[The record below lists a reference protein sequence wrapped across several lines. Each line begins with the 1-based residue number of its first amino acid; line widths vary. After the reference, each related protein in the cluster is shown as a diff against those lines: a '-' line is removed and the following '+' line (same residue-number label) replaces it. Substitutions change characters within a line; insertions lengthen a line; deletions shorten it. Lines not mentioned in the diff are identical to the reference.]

1 MLHKKLCEQRGVTTT
16 FTASDGW
23 LWRFGQRHGIRQ
35 LTLQGE
41 KLSADWL
48 AAENFIASFEDI
60 IENGQYTLNQIFNC
74 DETVLYYKLLPR
86 KSLVSGMEKS
96 ADGRK
101 LQKERITI
109 NACSNASG
117 SIKLPLFFIGKF
129 KKPRCFK
136 NVSKDKLSVIYAS
149 QKNAWMT
156 ASLFSTWFQNDFVP
170 VVQKEL
176 VKLGVEPK
184 AILLLDNC
192 SAHPNAD
199 ELVSTDGKI
208 KAVFLP
214 PNVTSLI
221 QPMDQGI
228 LEALKRH
235 YRRKLLEELLFQDDE
250 GISIVEY
257 LKSTDIVAASWDEIA
272 PMSLQLS
279 WRKFLST
286 SSSGSTV
293 DTAVDTSDDTAGDTS
308 DEEHLVQD
316 CATLFDELGMELTV
330 DEVEEWLQSDTSD
343 QGYTHLNDDEIIAT
357 VLNESEGDEAEET
370 EPDSTP
376 QTKNMSHSEAIKMFD
391 GCMQY
396 LQEQNEDTVHNLT
409 MLK

>member
-1 MLHKKLCEQRGVTTT
+1 
-16 FTASDGW
+16 
-23 LWRFGQRHGIRQ
+23 
-35 LTLQGE
+35 
-41 KLSADWL
+41 
-48 AAENFIASFEDI
+48 
-60 IENGQYTLNQIFNC
+60 
-74 DETVLYYKLLPR
+74 
-86 KSLVSGMEKS
+86 
-96 ADGRK
+96 
-101 LQKERITI
+101 
-109 NACSNASG
+109 
-117 SIKLPLFFIGKF
+117 
-129 KKPRCFK
+129 
-136 NVSKDKLSVIYAS
+136 
-149 QKNAWMT
+149 MT
-156 ASLFSTWFQNDFVP
+156 ASLFSTWFQDDFVP

-257 LKSTDIVAASWDEIA
+257 LKSTDMLKVITIVAASWDEIA
-272 PMSLQLS
+272 PTSLQLS
-279 WRKFLST
+279 WRKLLST
-286 SSSGSTV
+286 SSSSSTG

-316 CATLFDELGMELTV
+316 CATLFDELEMELTV
-330 DEVEEWLQSDTSD
+330 DEVEEWLQSDASD
-343 QGYTHLNDDEIIAT
+343 RGYTHLNDDEIIAT

-376 QTKNMSHSEAIKMFD
+376 QTKNMSHSEAIKIFD

-396 LQEQNEDTVHNLT
+396 LHEQNEDTVHN
-409 MLK
+409 